1 MSYSKTRKMKPPAD
15 VNGDGM
21 ITPAEFE
28 VYNQTT
34 PYEQALQ
41 LRSMGGH
48 NSMPL
53 HIPQQQPNYGMQT
66 AQMNAMTRQ
75 GISHGFY
82 PMQTRGG
89 GWVNMANYHPDA
101 DWAPL
106 YYARSTATYAFRR
119 RGRFAQLML
128 MGMGVIFF
136 AMNVIP
142 WAWNANFAFN
152 YRGPGNIEG
161 TPGLEAYR
169 DVISVD

>member
-1 MSYSKTRKMKPPAD
+1 MNHSKTRKMKSPAD
-15 VNGDGM
+15 VNGDGVL
-21 ITPAEFE
+21 TAAEVE
-28 VYNQTT
+28 VYNQAT
-34 PYEQALQ
+34 PYEQSLQ
-41 LRSMGGH
+41 LRSMGV

-53 HIPQQQPNYGMQT
+53 MHMPQQQPNYGMQT

-101 DWAPL
+101 DWAPF
-106 YYARSTATYAFRR
+106 YYAKSMLTYVGRRPRRS
-119 RGRFAQLML
+119 AQLAL
-128 MGMGVIFF
+128 MFVGAFF
-136 AMNVIP
+136 VVTNFVP
-142 WAWNANFAFN
+142 WLWNANFAFN